1 VVRAGNQRQTFA
13 GLRNGAEEVDQ
24 DSRESGVRLEAH
36 GLGSDFNL
44 ESTASIPVTKPKLF
58 LAFVSQSQEHVGIH
72 DNDLPMRDSFKRWA
86 QFALGQPFSPVLLNI
101 LVTSVCNMRCT
112 HCFFTDELD
121 DGPRKKLQMKT
132 RDIERISETLGS
144 NLGVLILAG
153 GEPFTRMD
161 LPEIARAFWANNKLG
176 SLYIT
181 SNGQIRKRII
191 PDVTRILQE
200 CPQLNVTMALG
211 IDGPK
216 ERHDKIRQQ
225 PGSWDIVIDT
235 VRQLQAMKK
244 EYPRLDVQTCTCFM
258 NSNQDVMFEWYDF
271 LKQELR
277 PDKVNFNY
285 IRPPAPDPKEL
296 EIDRASYA
304 RLAHRIEED
313 SRRGAIKNHYA
324 GDTGF
329 FRAAIDIYMHGLIA
343 KTEET
348 QRAQLRCYAG
358 TAGGVIYD
366 EGTVSSCE
374 LLEPVGNLRDYDWN
388 FRKLWFS
395 PAMQARR
402 RKVADGCFCTHES
415 NCYYP
420 SLPFN
425 LKHLIQ
431 IKKLE
436 REMTKGWKG
445 SRQNAMG

>member
-1 VVRAGNQRQTFA
+1 
-13 GLRNGAEEVDQ
+13 
-24 DSRESGVRLEAH
+24 
-36 GLGSDFNL
+36 
-44 ESTASIPVTKPKLF
+44 
-58 LAFVSQSQEHVGIH
+58 
-72 DNDLPMRDSFKRWA
+72 MRDSLKRWA
-86 QFALGQPFSPVLLNI
+86 QFALGQPFAPVLLNI

-121 DGPRKKLQMKT
+121 DTARKKLQMTT
-132 RDIERISETLGS
+132 REIEKISETLGS
-144 NLGVLILAG
+144 NLGGLILAG
-153 GEPFTRMD
+153 GEPFTRTD
-161 LPEIARAFWANNKLG
+161 LPEIARAFYVNNKLA

-181 SNGQIRKRII
+181 TNGVIQKRII

-200 CPQLNVTMALG
+200 CPRLNVTMALG

-216 ERHDKIRQQ
+216 EQHDKIRRQ
-225 PGSWDIVIDT
+225 PGSWDIVMDT
-235 VRQLQAMKK
+235 ARQLQSMKK

-271 LKQELR
+271 LKTELK

-285 IRPPAPDPKEL
+285 IRSPAPDPREL
-296 EIDRASYA
+296 EIDGASYS
-304 RLAHRIEED
+304 RLARKIEGD
-313 SRRGAIKNHYA
+313 SRHGAIKNHYA
-324 GDTGF
+324 GDSGF

-348 QRAQLRCYAG
+348 QTAQLKCYAG

-374 LLEPVGNLRDYDWN
+374 ILEPVGNLRDYDWN

-395 PAMQARR
+395 PAMQLRR

-425 LKHLIQ
+425 PKHLIQ

-436 REMTKGWKG
+436 REMASGWKG
-445 SRQNAMG
+445 SHQNARG